1 MKITLVSTFENLGGA
16 SIAAVRLHKSLLSRG
31 IESRMLVHIPSQNN
45 EKVFPLS
52 NHLFQKNISFLRFS
66 LDRLL
71 FIPFAKNKSVRFA
84 FSAANIGLDISD
96 HPLIKN
102 ADIIHLH
109 WINFG
114 FLSLKSLQK
123 LFALKKPILWTFHD
137 MWAATGGCHSSKG
150 CKNYL
155 THCHNCPLLA
165 HPSNQDLSW
174 KVFERK
180 INVFQNKPFS
190 IVTCSNWLNSVIKS
204 SALLGNFSIQT
215 IHNPID
221 LIFFQSIKKSD
232 ARKNLNLSENKKLI
246 LYGAANASDPGK
258 GFIYLQKALNILK
271 NENKKELSEIELVI
285 FGKAD
290 EVNVSEFPIKVTLL
304 GKLSP
309 KELINAYSACD
320 IIALPYVE
328 DNLPNIA
335 SEALACNLPV
345 VAFKAGGLPDMV
357 DHMENGYL
365 AEAFSIEDLYNG
377 LITILYAGNYEEI
390 QLAAR
395 RKAEM
400 AFSEN
405 LNTEKY
411 IKVYQNLLI
420 KSE

>member
-16 SIAAVRLHKSLLSRG
+16 SIAAVRLHKSLLNKG

-52 NHLFQKNISFLRFS
+52 NHFLQKKISFLRFS
-66 LDRLL
+66 IDRLL
-71 FIPFAKNKSVRFA
+71 FIPFEKSKSVRFA
-84 FSAANIGLDISD
+84 FSPANVGVDISD
-96 HPLIKN
+96 HPLIKD

-123 LFALKKPILWTFHD
+123 IFALNKPVLWTFHD

-155 THCHNCPLLA
+155 THCQNCPMLA
-165 HPSNQDLSW
+165 HPSNHDLSW
-174 KVFERK
+174 KVFEKK
-180 INVFQNKPFS
+180 INVFRNKPFS
-190 IVTCSNWLNSVIKS
+190 IVTCSNWLNGVIRT

-221 LIFFQSIKKSD
+221 LLFFQSIKKSD

-246 LYGAANASDPGK
+246 LYGAANASDPSK
-258 GFIYLQKALNILK
+258 GFNYLQKALDILK
-271 NENKKELSEIELVI
+271 NDNKKELNEIELVI

-290 EVNVSEFPIKVTLL
+290 EVIVSEFPIKVTLL
-304 GKLSP
+304 GKLSS

-335 SEALACNLPV
+335 SEALACHLPV
-345 VAFKAGGLPDMV
+345 VAFRAGGLPDMI

-377 LITILYAGNYEEI
+377 LITILYSENYEEI
-390 QLAAR
+390 QMAAR
-395 RKAEM
+395 RKAEK

-411 IKVYQNLLI
+411 IQVYQKLL
-420 KSE
+420 KKNE